1 MALTL
6 FMNGIIAPFHGGPRQ
21 EAEGTSHVS
30 ALAVLDGIIVAV
42 GAEALALTSRA
53 DETVNLEGGYLS
65 PSFADGHAHP
75 LLGGL
80 EEMGP
85 RIRSCTS
92 VPDIVEAV
100 KIWASAHP
108 EQDWILGASYDATL
122 APDGVFDAE
131 WLDDAVPDR
140 PVVLKSWDYH
150 TVWVNSAALRAAGI
164 DRNTPEPSLGRIVRR
179 VDGAPRGTLM
189 EAGAIDLVLKVAPG
203 YSLEDRVKALE
214 TATARYAAAGVT
226 WIQDAWVELD
236 DVPAYLTA
244 ASSGGLSA
252 IINLAFRA
260 DPHTWTDQPA
270 QFDTARGLVREL
282 GSPMLTANTVKFFL
296 DGIIESRTAFMLA
309 PYDDAPGELGLP
321 NWRPDELQE
330 AMVRFDAL
338 GFQLHLHA
346 IGDAAVQMALDAL
359 EVLQRRNGPRDRRPV
374 IAHLQVVDPKD
385 IPRLA
390 RLGVVANF
398 EPLWAC
404 SDDVMQLLTIPRLG
418 TPRAEHQYPI
428 ASLAKVGIPLSF
440 GSDWP
445 VTGHHPLPGLATAVR
460 RQTADKLPTGGWIPT
475 ERVDVETALA
485 AYTSGVSHQA
495 FAEHEWGQLRPGM
508 RADMTLLSA
517 NPMQV
522 RQDQLADLEVLGTWL
537 AGRPTYL
544 HPSRGQHD
552 QDSYDSYELVPGTS
566 PTGEA

>member
-6 FMNGIIAPFHGGPRQ
+6 FMNGIIAPFYGGPRQ
-21 EAEGTSHVS
+21 EAEGSPQVS
-30 ALAVLDGIIVAV
+30 ALAVRDGVIVAV

-80 EEMGP
+80 EGMGP

-100 KIWASAHP
+100 RSWARAHP

-179 VDGAPRGTLM
+179 VDGSPRGTLM

-214 TATARYAAAGVT
+214 SATARYAAAGVT

-252 IINLAFRA
+252 IINLAFRS
-260 DPHTWTDQPA
+260 DPQNWTDQPA

-309 PYDDAPGELGLP
+309 PYEDAPGELGLP
-321 NWRPDELQE
+321 NWLPDELQE

-445 VTGHHPLPGLATAVR
+445 VTGHHPLPGLATAVT

-544 HPSRGQHD
+544 HPS
-552 QDSYDSYELVPGTS
+552 
-566 PTGEA
+566 

>member
-1 MALTL
+1 
-6 FMNGIIAPFHGGPRQ
+6 MNGIIAPFHGGPRQ
-21 EAEGTSHVS
+21 EAEGTPHAS
-30 ALAVLDGIIVAV
+30 ALAVRDGIIVAV
-42 GAEALALTSRA
+42 GAEALALASRA
-53 DETVNLEGGYLS
+53 DETVNLDGGYLS

-85 RIRSCTS
+85 PIRSCTS
-92 VPDIVEAV
+92 VPGIAEAV
-100 KIWASAHP
+100 RSWASAHP

-164 DRNTPEPSLGRIVRR
+164 DRDTPEPALGRIVRR
-179 VDGAPRGTLM
+179 VDGSPRGTLM

-214 TATARYAAAGVT
+214 SATARYAAAGVT

-244 ASSGGLSA
+244 AGSGGLRA
-252 IINLAFRA
+252 MVNLAFRV
-260 DPHTWTDQPA
+260 DPQNWTDQPV
-270 QFDTARGLVREL
+270 QFDTARALVQEL

-309 PYDDAPGELGLP
+309 PYEDAPGELGLP
-321 NWRPDELQE
+321 NWLPDALQE
-330 AMVRFDAL
+330 AMVQFDAL

-346 IGDAAVQMALDAL
+346 IGDAAVHMALDAL
-359 EVLQRRNGPRDRRPV
+359 EGLQRRNGPRDRRPV

-428 ASLAKVGIPLSF
+428 ASLAKAAIPLSF

-445 VTGHHPLPGLATAVR
+445 VTGHHPLPGLATAVT
-460 RQTADKLPTGGWIPT
+460 RQTADKLPAGGWIPT

-517 NPMQV
+517 NPLQV
-522 RQDQLADLEVLGTWL
+522 QQDQLADLEVLGTWL

-544 HPSRGQHD
+544 HRSVSG
-552 QDSYDSYELVPGTS
+552 
-566 PTGEA
+566 